1 MKNTAKKKLNITLII
16 TALIIL
22 LLLFFIFAN
31 KWQYSGTNRAESTF
45 GDRFI
50 ENGNTSGLVFDINKG
65 TISGIKMQFF
75 RNFIITDEDNRYL
88 EVTTRYRDEN
98 DREQIESQRFK
109 LSTIKGRHYNYINIE
124 DIKIVKPTK
133 ITFSFNLDRPLEEED
148 YFQIGYDDSDPDSLI
163 DRSPR
168 IIYKIDLVSFMNDVS
183 RNIDQ
188 DYKFFLGYFILITLV
203 VLSALLL
210 VITNKKIDN

>member
-1 MKNTAKKKLNITLII
+1 MKNIAKKKLNITLTI
-16 TALIIL
+16 TALMIL
-22 LLLFFIFAN
+22 SVLFFIFAN

-50 ENGNTSGLVFDINKG
+50 GSGNTSGLVFDINEG

-88 EVTTRYRDEN
+88 EVVTKYHDDN

-109 LSTIKGRHYNYINIE
+109 LSTIKGRRYNYIDIK

-133 ITFSFNLDRPLEEED
+133 ITFSFSLDRPLEGED

-168 IIYKIDLVSFMNDVS
+168 IIYKVDSASFMNDVS
-183 RNIDQ
+183 RNIGQ
-188 DYKFFLGYFILITLV
+188 DHKFFLGYFILISFVILPILV
-203 VLSALLL
+203 L